1 MKALKFHFH
10 DTDIQEIIKI
20 TDREY
25 ENLESL
31 AKTLN
36 ITIQDVI
43 RILITNGLRLEEFDV

>member
-20 TDREY
+20 NDREY
-25 ENLESL
+25 ENLERL
-31 AKTLN
+31 AETLN

-43 RILITNGLRLEEFDV
+43 RILIANGLRLEEFDV

>member
-10 DTDIQEIIKI
+10 DTDPQEIIKI

-25 ENLESL
+25 ENLERL
-31 AKTLN
+31 AETLN

-43 RILITNGLRLEEFDV
+43 RILIANGLRLEEFDV